1 MPKPFS
7 IRDRLESDAWR
18 RHPDFAAQMA
28 RRPQAGRERRA
39 LCWEDRILLILAAL
53 LMLLLIFRVE
63 TVRADEPF
71 YGIEFGQDSAALRA
85 VALNTEIEVEVT
97 GLLARVAVTQVFR
110 NTGGDWAEASYR
122 FPLPEGAAVDR
133 LRVVAGG
140 RVLEGEIREKS
151 DARRTY
157 QQARDAGQ
165 VASLVEQQRAN
176 QFQTRLANIAAGEEI
191 RVSIGFL
198 ARVDF
203 SDGAYGL
210 DIPLTF
216 TPRFTPAD
224 RGTGQ
229 LHWFL
234 DATDSGSHFL
244 QLAVQL
250 NTGLQLASIESRYH
264 DIDILPT
271 PAGYRLTLVD
281 PDTRSDRVFA
291 LRWTPEFGETPEAAV
306 TTWDGADATYALA
319 MLSPPLTTALEPE
332 PREVVF
338 VIDTSGSMQ
347 GASLEQA
354 AAALRQG
361 LEFLDETDW
370 FNLVEFN
377 SEARLLFEES
387 LPATPLN
394 RGRARH
400 FIDGLEADGGTE
412 MQPALDLAMG
422 LAPRDELRQIV
433 FITDGSV
440 GNERQLL
447 LRIGERL
454 GASRLF
460 TVSIGAAP
468 NAWFMR
474 KAALVGRGSHT
485 HIGRPADVAPRMAAL
500 WARIEHPAL
509 QNVCIDWGMEAE
521 FYPEIVPDLYAG
533 EPLWLYARLPRAPRE
548 VRVCG
553 ELDGRYWETVAPVTA
568 AAGGEAIATLWARH
582 KVEALEDGRLFG
594 ADAEQVRRD
603 VLDIALE
610 FGLLTRYT
618 ALVAVDRTPA
628 RPANATLARRDVPN
642 LLPAGSTFASGF
654 SQTAAGWK
662 TQLALSLLSL
672 IVAVGMLLNRVPGRR
687 RRGRG
692 DMAAVGPE
700 GPPAG
705 PDCGNGFSRDRR
717 GRPVETPVG
726 PEGPPAGRGK

>member
-1 MPKPFS
+1 MPKPLS

-28 RRPQAGRERRA
+28 RRPHAGRERRA

-63 TVRADEPF
+63 NARADDAF
-71 YGIEFGQDSAALRA
+71 YGIEFGGDTPALRA
-85 VALNTEIEVEVT
+85 VALNTDIDVEVT
-97 GLLARVAVTQVFR
+97 GLLARVSVTQVFR
-110 NTGGDWAEASYR
+110 NTGPDWAEAVYR

-133 LRVVAGG
+133 LRVEVGA
-140 RVLEGEIREKS
+140 RLLEGEIREKS
-151 DARRTY
+151 DARRSY
-157 QQARDAGQ
+157 QQARDAGR

-176 QFQTRLANIAAGEEI
+176 QFQTRLANIAAGETI
-191 RVSIGFL
+191 RVTVGFL

-224 RGTGQ
+224 RGTGR

-234 DATDSGSHFL
+234 DAADSDSHFL
-244 QLAVQL
+244 TLEVRL
-250 NTGLQLASIESRYH
+250 NTGLQLARIESRYH

-271 PAGYRLTLVD
+271 PQGYRLTLVD
-281 PDTRSDRVFA
+281 PDTRSDRLFA
-291 LRWTPEFGETPEAAV
+291 LRWEPEFGAAPEATV
-306 TTWDGADATYALA
+306 TTWHGPDATYALA
-319 MLSPPLTTALEPE
+319 MLAPPLAAALEPR

-338 VIDTSGSMQ
+338 VIDTSGSME

-361 LEFLDETDW
+361 LGFLAGTDW

-377 SEARLLFEES
+377 SEARLLFAES

-394 RGRARH
+394 RARAER
-400 FIDGLEADGGTE
+400 FIAGLEANGGTE

-422 LAPRDELRQIV
+422 LPPRDELRQIV

-440 GNERQLL
+440 GNERELL
-447 LRIGERL
+447 LRIGEQL

-474 KAALVGRGSHT
+474 KAAVVGRGSHT
-485 HIGRPADVAPRMAAL
+485 HIGRPADVGPRMAAL

-521 FYPEIVPDLYAG
+521 FYPEIIPDLYAG

-548 VRVCG
+548 VLVCG
-553 ELDGRYWETVAPVTA
+553 ELDGRYWETSAPVAPD
-568 AAGGEAIATLWARH
+568 AGGEAVATLWARH
-582 KVEALEDGRLFG
+582 KIEALEDGRLFG
-594 ADAEQVRRD
+594 ADADAVRRE
-603 VLDIALE
+603 VLDIALA

-628 RPANATLARRDVPN
+628 RPADAALASHEVPN

-662 TQLALSLLSL
+662 TQLALSLVSL
-672 IVAVGMLLNRVPGRR
+672 AVALGMLLNRVPAWFGGNAFSRDRR
-687 RRGRG
+687 N
-692 DMAAVGPE
+692 AATGKHVGPE
-700 GPPAG
+700 GPA
-705 PDCGNGFSRDRR
+705 R
-717 GRPVETPVG
+717 GQE
-726 PEGPPAGRGK
+726 K

>member
-7 IRDRLESDAWR
+7 IRDRLETDAWR

-28 RRPQAGRERRA
+28 RRPPTARKRRA

-53 LMLLLIFRVE
+53 LMVLLIFRVE
-63 TVRADEPF
+63 TARADDAF
-71 YGIEFGQDSAALRA
+71 YGIEFGDETAALRA
-85 VALNTEIEVEVT
+85 VALNTGIDIEVT
-97 GLLARVAVTQVFR
+97 GLLARVTVTQVFR
-110 NTGGDWAEASYR
+110 NTGPDWAEATYR
-122 FPLPEGAAVDR
+122 FPLPDGAAVDR
-133 LRVVAGG
+133 LLVAAGG
-140 RVLEGEIREKS
+140 RLLEGEIREKT

-210 DIPLTF
+210 DMPLTF

-224 RGTGQ
+224 RGTGR

-234 DATDSGSHFL
+234 AADGSDSHFL
-244 QLAVQL
+244 ELEVRL
-250 NTGLQLASIESRYH
+250 NTGLQLASIESRHH

-271 PAGYRLTLVD
+271 PQGYRLTLVD

-291 LRWTPEFGETPEAAV
+291 LRWTPEFGATPEAVA
-306 TTWDGADATYALA
+306 TTWDSADATYALA
-319 MLSPPLTTALEPE
+319 LLTPPLATALEPQ

-338 VIDTSGSMQ
+338 VIDTSGSMA

-361 LEFLDETDW
+361 LGFLDESDW

-377 SEARLLFEES
+377 SDANLLFEDS
-387 LPATPLN
+387 QPATPLN
-394 RGRARH
+394 RDRADR
-400 FIDGLEADGGTE
+400 FIAGLAADGGTE

-422 LAPRDELRQIV
+422 LPPRDELRQIV

-440 GNERQLL
+440 GNERELL

-454 GASRLF
+454 GDSRLF
-460 TVSIGAAP
+460 TVSIGSAP

-474 KAALVGRGSHT
+474 KAAVVGRGSHT
-485 HIGRPADVAPRMAAL
+485 HIGRPDDVAPEMAAL

-509 QNVCIDWGMEAE
+509 QNVCVDWGMDAE

-548 VRVCG
+548 VLVCG
-553 ELDGRYWETVAPVTA
+553 ELDGRYWETTA
-568 AAGGEAIATLWARH
+568 RVEPLEGGEAIASLWARH
-582 KVEALEDGRLFG
+582 KIEALEDGRLFG
-594 ADAEQVRRD
+594 ADADQVRED

-628 RPANATLARRDVPN
+628 RPADAALTSRDVPN
-642 LLPAGSTFASGF
+642 LLPAGSTLASGF

-662 TQLALSLLSL
+662 TQLALSIVSL
-672 IVAVGMLLNRVPGRR
+672 AVAIGMLLNRVPGWFNRS
-687 RRGRG
+687 
-692 DMAAVGPE
+692 
-700 GPPAG
+700 
-705 PDCGNGFSRDRR
+705 GFGRDRR
-717 GRPVETPVG
+717 NATAGTPVG
-726 PEGPPAGRGK
+726 PEGPPTGREQ

>member
-28 RRPQAGRERRA
+28 RRTHAARERRA
-39 LCWEDRILLILAAL
+39 LRWEDRILLILAAL
-53 LMLLLIFRVE
+53 LMLLLIVRVE
-63 TVRADEPF
+63 TAQAADDF
-71 YGIEFGQDSAALRA
+71 YGIEFGDETAALRA
-85 VALNTEIEVEVT
+85 VALNTAIDVEVT
-97 GLLARVAVTQVFR
+97 GLLARVTVTQVFR
-110 NTGGDWAEASYR
+110 NTGPDWAEARYR

-133 LRVVAGG
+133 LLIEAGG
-140 RVLEGEIREKS
+140 RLLEGEIREKT

-157 QQARDAGQ
+157 QQARDAGR

-210 DIPLTF
+210 DVPLTF

-224 RGTGQ
+224 RGTGR

-234 DATDSGSHFL
+234 DTADSDGGFL
-244 QLAVQL
+244 QLEVRL
-250 NTGLQLASIESRYH
+250 NTGLQLARIESGYH

-271 PAGYRLTLVD
+271 PEGYRITLVD
-281 PDTRSDRVFA
+281 PDTRSDRVFT
-291 LRWTPEFGETPEAAV
+291 LRWTPEFGTAPEAVV

-319 MLSPPLTTALEPE
+319 MLTPPLAAALAPQ

-338 VIDTSGSMQ
+338 VIDTSGSMA

-354 AAALRQG
+354 VAALRQG
-361 LEFLDETDW
+361 LGFLDETDW
-370 FNLVEFN
+370 FNLIAFD
-377 SEARLLFEES
+377 SEARLLFAES

-394 RGRARH
+394 RDRAER
-400 FIDGLEADGGTE
+400 FLAGLEADGGTE

-422 LAPRDELRQIV
+422 LPPSDPLRQIV

-440 GNERQLL
+440 GNERDLL

-454 GASRLF
+454 NDSRLF

-474 KAALVGRGSHT
+474 KAAVVGRGSHT
-485 HIGRPADVAPRMAAL
+485 HIGRADEVAPRMAAL

-509 QNVCIDWGMEAE
+509 QNVCIDWGMDAE
-521 FYPEIVPDLYAG
+521 FYPEIIPDLYAG

-548 VRVCG
+548 VLVCG
-553 ELDGRYWETVAPVTA
+553 ELDGRPWETAARVATTA
-568 AAGGEAIATLWARH
+568 GSDAIATLWARH
-582 KVEALEDGRLFG
+582 KIEALEDGRLFG
-594 ADAEQVRRD
+594 ADADAVRHD

-628 RPANATLARRDVPN
+628 RPADAALVTREVPN
-642 LLPAGSTFASGF
+642 LLPAGGTFVSGF

-662 TQLALSLLSL
+662 TQLGLSALSLL
-672 IVAVGMLLNRVPGRR
+672 VAFGMLLNRVPGRSR
-687 RRGRG
+687 RQDRG
-692 DMAAVGPE
+692 AP
-700 GPPAG
+700 
-705 PDCGNGFSRDRR
+705 
-717 GRPVETPVG
+717 
-726 PEGPPAGRGK
+726 RGKATLGPKGSSTHP